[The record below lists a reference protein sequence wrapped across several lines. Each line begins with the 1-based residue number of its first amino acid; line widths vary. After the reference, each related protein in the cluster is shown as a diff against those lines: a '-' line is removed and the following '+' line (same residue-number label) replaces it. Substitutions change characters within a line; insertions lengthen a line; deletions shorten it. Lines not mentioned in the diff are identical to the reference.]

1 MSDHVFKSKYSLEE
15 MEKNF
20 KDLDFFNGIKEGL
33 EEALA
38 YEKGKASAETIAR
51 KRSLPDVN
59 VKAERESLDMTQK
72 AFANVLGV
80 SRRTVEAWET
90 GRTSPRRSP
99 TASERTADDCVLN
112 ADGKIDYHVFKP
124 VLFEFPTYEY
134 FVTGDA
140 VGRCGR
146 MNG

>member
-20 KDLDFFNGIKEGL
+20 KDVDFFNGIKEGL

-51 KRSLPDVN
+51 KRSLPDVD

-80 SRRTVEAWET
+80 SKRTVEAWET
-90 GRTSPRRSP
+90 GRNTPSP
-99 TASERTADDCVLN
+99 TAKNLIYLISRKPDLVLVLQE
-112 ADGKIDYHVFKP
+112 ARHDYSI
-124 VLFEFPTYEY
+124 
-134 FVTGDA
+134 
-140 VGRCGR
+140 
-146 MNG
+146 

>member
-51 KRSLPDVN
+51 KRSLPDVD

-80 SRRTVEAWET
+80 SRRTVESWET
-90 GRTSPRRSP
+90 GRSTPSP
-99 TASERTADDCVLN
+99 TAKNLIYLISRKPDLVL
-112 ADGKIDYHVFKP
+112 
-124 VLFEFPTYEY
+124 VLQEARHNYSI
-134 FVTGDA
+134 
-140 VGRCGR
+140 
-146 MNG
+146 

>member
-15 MEKNF
+15 IEENF
-20 KDLDFFNGIKEGL
+20 KGIDFFNGIKEGL

-51 KRSLPDVN
+51 KRSLPDVD

-80 SRRTVEAWET
+80 SKRTVEAWET
-90 GRTSPRRSP
+90 GRSTPSP
-99 TASERTADDCVLN
+99 TAKNLIYLISQKPDLVLMLQE
-112 ADGKIDYHVFKP
+112 ARHDYSI
-124 VLFEFPTYEY
+124 
-134 FVTGDA
+134 
-140 VGRCGR
+140 
-146 MNG
+146 